1 MKTAV
6 IYARVSSSNDR
17 QDTSRQIE
25 DLKKYA
31 ISQDIEIVNIFQEH
45 ISGAKK
51 IEERQILG
59 ECLEY
64 CKRESVNILLLSELS
79 RLGRSTLQVL
89 RSLDILHESKVS
101 VYIQN
106 LGLYTLQPNGEV
118 NPIASI
124 MVTVLAEMANI
135 ERSNIQYR
143 LNSGR
148 ANYIAKGGKLGKK
161 TGSSKTDDKK
171 KEAVKELIVS
181 ENYKI
186 DVNTAMPMR
195 GRSIPLTSL
204 YSLEIRNDSV
214 ISYLPYYGRA
224 YSIPY
229 GGGNGLNFKAPLK
242 EYNMKLDKKGN
253 SVITFTARNPEDKFD
268 FRVKVYS
275 NGSTSIDVNMQNRQS
290 ISFQGELDVKE
301 E

>member
-1 MKTAV
+1 MKM
-6 IYARVSSSNDR
+6 
-17 QDTSRQIE
+17 
-25 DLKKYA
+25 KK
-31 ISQDIEIVNIFQEH
+31 
-45 ISGAKK
+45 
-51 IEERQILG
+51 QILM
-59 ECLEY
+59 
-64 CKRESVNILLLSELS
+64 LLLALLVGLPTLS
-79 RLGRSTLQVL
+79 AQ
-89 RSLDILHESKVS
+89 SKK
-101 VYIQN
+101 
-106 LGLYTLQPNGEV
+106 E
-118 NPIASI
+118 
-124 MVTVLAEMANI
+124 
-135 ERSNIQYR
+135 
-143 LNSGR
+143 
-148 ANYIAKGGKLGKK
+148 KK
-161 TGSSKTDDKK
+161 EQK

-186 DVNTAMPMR
+186 DVKTAPNPPVPLP